1 MRGHD
6 PQTKALHDLWSMMVH
21 CFRPPPLSISFP
33 TLSPPQS
40 PTASPRRLQI
50 SPTAFGLLFIG
61 ISMALMLFGIVTF
74 LIGFVLM
81 PLVIMLVTLFY
92 LAGIVSKVSE
102 IGRSILWPSS
112 DCYKVAPVWNYSN

>member
-1 MRGHD
+1 MRGQD
-6 PQTKALHDLWSMMVH
+6 PQTMALNDLWSMMVH

-40 PTASPRRLQI
+40 PTASRRLQI

-92 LAGIVSKVSE
+92 FAGIVAKVSE